1 VTATELQNLTII
13 KYPDP
18 RLRQPCEP
26 VVDFDE
32 ARALAQ
38 RMLELMKAAPGVGLA
53 APQVGVPLRMFVMSM
68 PDDTSGDKVFV
79 NPTIH
84 DVSGAKEAEEGCLSL
99 PDIFV
104 NVRRGLRC
112 RITARTLDNQPIECN
127 AEELEARVWQH
138 EIDHLDGRLIIDK
151 MGPGDRIATRK
162 ALRELEQQFAD
173 ERG

>member
-1 VTATELQNLTII
+1 MTAKELQSLKIL

-18 RLRQPCEP
+18 RLRKPCEP

-32 ARALAQ
+32 ARVLAE

-53 APQVGVPLRMFVMSM
+53 APQVGVLRRMFVVSM
-68 PDDTSGDKVFV
+68 PDEESSDKVFV

-84 DVSGAKEAEEGCLSL
+84 NVSGAKEAEEGCLSL

-112 RITARTLDNQPIECN
+112 RIIARTLDNQPIECD

-138 EIDHLDGRLIIDK
+138 ETDHLDGRLIIDK

-173 ERG
+173 GRG